1 MTGPVHVEGAEPGDL
16 LAVKIEAIATAERG
30 FTCIMPGF
38 GFLRDLFP
46 KPFVVHWEMADGFAR
61 SKELPRVR
69 IPGAP
74 FMGVMGV
81 APSRELL
88 QRIVTRESELVQRGG
103 LAMPP
108 NPAGALPAGD
118 TIAAVAF
125 RTIAPHENGGN
136 MDIKQITAGSTLYL
150 PVYVPGALFS
160 VGDAHFAQ
168 GDGESCGTAIE
179 TTGTL
184 IARFD
189 LLKGEAR
196 RRNQT
201 DPSYTTEVR
210 LSERAAAR
218 RFYATTGI
226 CTRKDGRSESEDLT
240 LAARNALVNMLD
252 YLSDTYGYSPEQAY
266 CLASVAVDLKVSQV
280 VDVPNFI
287 VSASLAAQ
295 DISTSRPAAPQA
307 APAKLDNATKRLG
320 TVAPAMGVFPSR
332 GRGPAASRHGLA
344 HRGGG
349 VPSADA
355 KAGLLPLVSG
365 DGRRTRG
372 QAQEGSQRALDQRA
386 VEPIDDEHQ
395 ARAPVAVRPGG
406 HVDGWMDEMLHAVD
420 GDRRG

>member
-1 MTGPVHVEGAEPGDL
+1 VVMQQIRLDPHLPLFQQADKGHNRWHPDITPLVRIAAGSVIELDTLDGLDGQITPRTKIEDLASIDLGRVHPMTGPVHVEGAEPGDL

-61 SKELPRVR
+61 SKELPGAK

-88 QRIVTRESELVQRGG
+88 QRIVAREAELVQRGG
-103 LAMPP
+103 MAMPP
-108 NPAGALPAGD
+108 DPAGALPAGG
-118 TIAAVAF
+118 TIAAAAY

-179 TTGTL
+179 TTGTF

-196 RRNQT
+196 RRKQT
-201 DPSYTTEVR
+201 DPSYATEVLR
-210 LSERAAAR
+210 SEMAAPR

-226 CTRKDGRSESEDLT
+226 CTQKDGRGESEDLT
-240 LAARNALVNMLD
+240 LAARNALVNMLGF
-252 YLSDTYGYSPEQAY
+252 LSDTYGYSPEQAY

-280 VDVPNFI
+280 VDVPNFT
-287 VSASLAAQ
+287 VSA
-295 DISTSRPAAPQA
+295 
-307 APAKLDNATKRLG
+307 
-320 TVAPAMGVFPSR
+320 F
-332 GRGPAASRHGLA
+332 
-344 HRGGG
+344 
-349 VPSADA
+349 
-355 KAGLLPLVSG
+355 LPL
-365 DGRRTRG
+365 DIF
-372 QAQEGSQRALDQRA
+372 D
-386 VEPIDDEHQ
+386 H
-395 ARAPVAVRPGG
+395 
-406 HVDGWMDEMLHAVD
+406 
-420 GDRRG
+420 